1 MEEDM
6 NIQRPEHDFSGIES
20 TLIDGIASRLFMES
34 VRVKLFDI
42 MESPVTPDQISRHIS
57 LDRPILQAVLDFLEA
72 RKLVVNSDGC
82 YVNSPQA
89 AEFLVSSSPFY
100 QGNILEMQEQ
110 IGDSACAAM
119 RAFLRDQPVKYHES
133 DYGKKKSSA
142 GNMNFL
148 LGPAQFAMRGTLQDA
163 VAFIVDL
170 PQFMS
175 AKKMCDIGGNHGHY
189 TTALLD
195 RNPSLSAV
203 IADIPKITGLVEPGF
218 QNSDYR
224 DRISVLPFDLRRDT
238 LPEQSYD
245 LVLSSFVLHI
255 FAENFH
261 ETIKKIAGSLQSGG
275 VFVTQN
281 MDPGTQYGCQK
292 EKTVREVTTKMLG
305 YPTHF
310 LNQEL
315 LEDALRE
322 AGFADYR
329 VQRTGPDKSSYILAA
344 VKQ

>member
-6 NIQRPEHDFSGIES
+6 NMQRPEHDFSGIES

-57 LDRPILQAVLDFLEA
+57 LDRPILQALLDFLEA

-82 YVNSPQA
+82 YVNAPPA

-119 RAFLRDQPVKYHES
+119 RAFLRDQPVKHHES

-203 IADIPKITGLVEPGF
+203 IADIPKITSLVEPGF

-224 DRISVLPFDLRRDT
+224 NRISVLPFDLRRDT

-261 ETIKKIAGSLQSGG
+261 ETIKKIAGALKNGG

-281 MDPGTQYGCQK
+281 MDPGSRYGRRE
-292 EKTVREVTTKMLG
+292 EKTVRELMTRALG
-305 YPTHF
+305 YPTHY
-310 LNQEL
+310 
-315 LEDALRE
+315 LEKERLVEVLQA
-322 AGFADYR
+322 AGFVDFAER
-329 VQRTGPDKSSYILAA
+329 RTGPDGSSYILSA
-344 VKQ
+344 VNA